1 MPRIKVRFY
10 VVDTEHGREARSTRT
25 GDPIRSEIKPSTH
38 ELVDEAVGEGE
49 REAFREARRAS
60 ARVAKAVGAERRAAG
75 ELPAGRARVRPDAP
89 GARLPGGYIAAA
101 PVFVAAGPP
110 RPRARAAAP
119 APAPAPRAPRARRP
133 GIRHQAEDLYNRTKT
148 SFREMGDPYD
158 GPADV
163 NTARM
168 MVKLHRYDNGASY
181 THLMDLVSR
190 HRAHY
195 YKYNPVSHS
204 IELYTHRQ
212 MYLASYQLPGDIR
225 SGKVVGVIQHK
236 PRWYLDAD
244 KDQVRRT
251 RVYTGGAEG
260 LIQVR
265 DYRVRPPVDRDY
277 AE

>member
-25 GDPIRSEIKPSTH
+25 GDPIRGAITERTH

-60 ARVAKAVGAERRAAG
+60 ARVAKAIGAERRA
-75 ELPAGRARVRPDAP
+75 
-89 GARLPGGYIAAA
+89 
-101 PVFVAAGPP
+101 AAGPP
-110 RPRARAAAP
+110 RPRARAGAP

-133 GIRHQAEDLYNRTKT
+133 GIRHQAEELYNRTKA
-148 SFREMGDPYD
+148 SYGELGQPYD
-158 GPADV
+158 GPADM

-168 MVKLHRYDNGASY
+168 MVKLHRHDGGASY
-181 THLMDLVSR
+181 ANLMNLAR
-190 HRAHY
+190 EHGAHY

-212 MYLASYQLPGDIR
+212 MYLASYQLPGAIR
-225 SGKVVGVIQHK
+225 SGKAVGVIQHK

-260 LIQVR
+260 LIPVR
-265 DYRVRPPVDRDY
+265 DYRLRPPVGRDY